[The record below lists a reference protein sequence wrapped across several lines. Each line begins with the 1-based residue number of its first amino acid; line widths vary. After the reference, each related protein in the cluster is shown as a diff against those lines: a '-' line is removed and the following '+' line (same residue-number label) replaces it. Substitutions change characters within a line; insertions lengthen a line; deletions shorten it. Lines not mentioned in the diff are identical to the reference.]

1 MNYTEFYVTKGAAAN
16 NLNGGGPRMGVDD
29 GPVASIAD
37 ATAVA
42 VSATEWSITNN
53 GGTGWGDSAV
63 DDMVLF
69 DAAGEKLSACISQL
83 SYGGNANVI
92 LVVETITDWGPGVR
106 ANKAIRVGGAWAT
119 IQYAATTAI
128 TLKVNAAGDPPR
140 VNIGPGTWDE
150 EVTFA
155 NNGTTAIPITFE
167 GYSATAGDL
176 RETNTRVL
184 VQPTSITGSA
194 AVTVSG
200 TEVILRNVYARSE
213 VAAKIGLAVT
223 GNYNTIIGC
232 QGHSTT
238 TYGIYSTG
246 TGGKF
251 SRCIVDGCGDAVGD
265 HGFYVY
271 GNSSIVADCVAQNC
285 VGNGFYVPGTYCLV
299 LRCRAYGNG
308 TDGIRMDSSTAL
320 CVECEASYN
329 TGHGI
334 NVVTQGSTVVNIIVS
349 CVAWGNTDTDIACN
363 DGGANRYFGLFT
375 DNFYED
381 IHANLLPIGL
391 HNNTTDNPYVGTSLA
406 TCVANDWKKSLAA
419 SGRGSYSLLLP
430 DGLTSYP
437 DAGAVGEPDGF
448 PLGLRLA
455 QN

>member
-1 MNYTEFYVTKGAAAN
+1 MGAGGSPVDGAA
-16 NLNGGGPRMGVDD
+16 GGYKVYAAAPTVIVDTNDNPWSNSLVDD
-29 GPVASIAD
+29 FLL
-37 ATAVA
+37 
-42 VSATEWSITNN
+42 W
-53 GGTGWGDSAV
+53 
-63 DDMVLF
+63 
-69 DAAGEKLSACISQL
+69 DAAGTKERRRIVNIAGANATVNAACTA
-83 SYGGNANVI
+83 YEDVAK
-92 LVVETITDWGPGVR
+92 PCY
-106 ANKAIRVGGAWAT
+106 VGGAWAT
-119 IQYAATTAI
+119 IQNAATVVTA
-128 TLKVNAAGDPPR
+128 TLVNAAGDPPR

-184 VQPTSITGSA
+184 VQPMSITGSA

-200 TEVILRNVYARSE
+200 AEVILRNIYARSE

-223 GNYNTIIGC
+223 GNYCTIIGC

-271 GNSSIVADCVAQNC
+271 GNSSVVADCVAQNC
-285 VGNGFYVPGTYCLV
+285 AGNGFYVPGTYCLV

-406 TCVANDWKKSLAA
+406 TCVANNWRKSLAA

-437 DAGAVGEPDGF
+437 EAGAVQERIGARPIGAG
-448 PLGLRLA
+448 GLCG
-455 QN
+455 